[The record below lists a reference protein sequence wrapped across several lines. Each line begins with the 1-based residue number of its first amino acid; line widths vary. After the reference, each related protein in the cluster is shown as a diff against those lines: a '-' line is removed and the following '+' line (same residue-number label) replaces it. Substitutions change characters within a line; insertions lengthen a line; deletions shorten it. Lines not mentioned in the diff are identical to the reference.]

1 MTLKTEITLSDIF
14 AGISLILVII
24 GGVFAYYQWR
34 RNVSLKRA
42 SYINE
47 LTEKIRTD
55 SLIRDIIY
63 LLDSDNHG
71 IQMNFIRVVRWN

>member
-47 LTEKIRTD
+47 LTD
-55 SLIRDIIY
+55 
-63 LLDSDNHG
+63 
-71 IQMNFIRVVRWN
+71 

>member
-1 MTLKTEITLSDIF
+1 MTLKTEITVSDIF

-24 GGVFAYYQWR
+24 GGIFAYYQWR

-47 LTEKIRTD
+47 LTEKIRT
-55 SLIRDIIY
+55 
-63 LLDSDNHG
+63 
-71 IQMNFIRVVRWN
+71 NFFS